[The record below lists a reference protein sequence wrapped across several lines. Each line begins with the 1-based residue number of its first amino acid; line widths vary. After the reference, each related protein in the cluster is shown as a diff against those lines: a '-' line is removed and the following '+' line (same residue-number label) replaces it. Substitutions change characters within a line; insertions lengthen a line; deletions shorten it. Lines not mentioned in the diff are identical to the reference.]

1 MNKQLTYTAIIFS
14 LILGVQ
20 AISHAAEHTTDHA
33 SVQHSGHAN
42 HSSKSSIPL
51 TEAGNDAYG
60 TLQEA
65 LQKLLANPK
74 TDWSKVN
81 MEALRQHLVDMNNF
95 TANVDITRQTPV
107 KNGVEVILVPH
118 NKRVVE
124 SLKRM
129 FAAHPQQLKNETGWD
144 MKIVDLN
151 GNYKISITT
160 KNLTEVKK
168 IQGLGYIGIM
178 AWGNHHQAH
187 HWMMAK
193 GDNPH

>member
-1 MNKQLTYTAIIFS
+1 MNKQMILAAVILS
-14 LILGVQ
+14 LILGFQ
-20 AISHAAEHTTDHA
+20 ALSHAADH
-33 SVQHSGHAN
+33 SSGQHSGHA
-42 HSSKSSIPL
+42 HSGSQSAVPL
-51 TEAGNDAYG
+51 TEAGNDTYG

-65 LQKLLANPK
+65 LQQLLADPK

-95 TANVDITRQTPV
+95 TVNIDIVQQTPI
-107 KNGVEVILVPH
+107 KNGVEIILHPH
-118 NKRVVE
+118 NKRVAE

-129 FAAHPQQLKNETGWD
+129 FAAHPAQLKNETGWD

-151 GNYKISITT
+151 GKYKISISTRDL
-160 KNLTEVKK
+160 NEVKK

-187 HWMMAK
+187 HWMIAK
-193 GDNPH
+193 GGNPH

>member
-1 MNKQLTYTAIIFS
+1 MNNKITLAAVILS
-14 LILGVQ
+14 LIVGFQ
-20 AISHAAEHTTDHA
+20 TISHAAEHSA
-33 SVQHSGHAN
+33 GQHSGHAQQG
-42 HSSKSSIPL
+42 SQSAAPL

-65 LQKLLANPK
+65 LQKLLADPK

-95 TANVDITRQTPV
+95 TANVDIARQTPV

-144 MKIVDLN
+144 MKIIDLS
-151 GNYKISITT
+151 GSYKISITT
-160 KNLTEVKK
+160 KNLNEVKK

-193 GDNPH
+193 GGNPH